1 MMIFTTL
8 VLFLIYI
15 LQVSGAEKE
24 EDVLYF
30 KDIQS
35 EQQREEWDQL
45 PLLSQTRTTSDWCE
59 VTTYRSFSVLSL
71 DITEHFFQ
79 RMVEV
84 EEIREL
90 EGRRYIGRFQ
100 LADDGVTEEQSVYD
114 TVSGAL
120 ELRQLR

>member
-45 PLLSQTRTTSDWCE
+45 PLISQTRTTSDWCE
-59 VTTYRSFSVLSL
+59 VTADPSQVCHESRNHGAFLSE
-71 DITEHFFQ
+71 DGGGGGDQ
-79 RMVEV
+79 RDGGETVFWEV
-84 EEIREL
+84 PV
-90 EGRRYIGRFQ
+90 GRRRCHRR
-100 LADDGVTEEQSVYD
+100 T
-114 TVSGAL
+114 
-120 ELRQLR
+120 